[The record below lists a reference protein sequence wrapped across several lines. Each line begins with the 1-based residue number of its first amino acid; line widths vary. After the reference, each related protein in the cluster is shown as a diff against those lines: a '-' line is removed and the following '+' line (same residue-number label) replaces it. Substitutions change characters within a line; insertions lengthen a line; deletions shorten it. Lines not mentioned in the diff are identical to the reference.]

1 MSSFQHSF
9 LHSTMLSCI
18 ELKAS
23 ISELYSFPFSNSKI
37 CQEREGKISKSK
49 CKHKILLHIFTWNII
64 IMNFG
69 SKHWNHLSQKPC
81 LHFFLPSSIWE
92 RQGKKDVDEMSNSEW
107 RGQSFSYQ
115 FCIMKSIAGYS
126 NLLESIFL
134 EYLCRTTLTIS
145 YHFLLLQFRS
155 HYRIL
160 SSHSIRS
167 IRFLNQ
173 LTLWASKYPFPWW
186 AERTRRNI
194 CVCDLPLGLLC
205 KHHRLS
211 LHYHHPLE
219 TSVPTLVYKYFVIYI
234 QICIFIH
241 INMYTTI

>member
-69 SKHWNHLSQKPC
+69 SKHWNHLSPKA
-81 LHFFLPSSIWE
+81 LITFFFTIVDLRETREE
-92 RQGKKDVDEMSNSEW
+92 RCWWDEQQWS
-107 RGQSFSYQ
+107 RAQLLGLSFSHQ
-115 FCIMKSIAGYS
+115 FCITKSIAGYS

-134 EYLCRTTLTIS
+134 EYLCRTTL
-145 YHFLLLQFRS
+145 Y
-155 HYRIL
+155 YIL
-160 SSHSIRS
+160 S
-167 IRFLNQ
+167 F
-173 LTLWASKYPFPWW
+173 
-186 AERTRRNI
+186 
-194 CVCDLPLGLLC
+194 
-205 KHHRLS
+205 
-211 LHYHHPLE
+211 
-219 TSVPTLVYKYFVIYI
+219 
-234 QICIFIH
+234 FIV
-241 INMYTTI
+241 TI

>member
-81 LHFFLPSSIWE
+81 LQFFYHRRFE
-92 RQGKKDVDEMSNSEW
+92 RDKGRKMLMRWATVSGEDRAFLINSVSW
-107 RGQSFSYQ
+107 NLSQA
-115 FCIMKSIAGYS
+115 IA
-126 NLLESIFL
+126 I
-134 EYLCRTTLTIS
+134 CW
-145 YHFLLLQFRS
+145 
-155 HYRIL
+155 
-160 SSHSIRS
+160 
-167 IRFLNQ
+167 NQ
-173 LTLWASKYPFPWW
+173 
-186 AERTRRNI
+186 
-194 CVCDLPLGLLC
+194 
-205 KHHRLS
+205 
-211 LHYHHPLE
+211 
-219 TSVPTLVYKYFVIYI
+219 YF
-234 QICIFIH
+234 
-241 INMYTTI
+241 

>member
-49 CKHKILLHIFTWNII
+49 CKHKILLHIFRWNII

-92 RQGKKDVDEMSNSEW
+92 RQGKKDVDEMSNSDHVLSGEDGAFPINSVSW
-107 RGQSFSYQ
+107 NLSQA
-115 FCIMKSIAGYS
+115 IA
-126 NLLESIFL
+126 I
-134 EYLCRTTLTIS
+134 
-145 YHFLLLQFRS
+145 
-155 HYRIL
+155 
-160 SSHSIRS
+160 
-167 IRFLNQ
+167 
-173 LTLWASKYPFPWW
+173 WW
-186 AERTRRNI
+186 N
-194 CVCDLPLGLLC
+194 
-205 KHHRLS
+205 
-211 LHYHHPLE
+211 
-219 TSVPTLVYKYFVIYI
+219 
-234 QICIFIH
+234 
-241 INMYTTI
+241 